1 MLCLIHLVP
10 IIPPDSCGEECLE
23 TAAHFSASLSDD
35 GRRELFP
42 NGQQPIFHNR
52 VGWART
58 YFSITGPGSSLAAG
72 AFTVKEYRI
81 SMQNLIP
88 LHILGVMALFAVGCA
103 SQESVLLDGVK
114 IDSLLVGP
122 RDEQRRAPI
131 SMTITNKTAKDIPGM
146 QVAFIAND
154 DRGKMGPFWLPR
166 MGNESEWAVK
176 AGETRKIQAYITG
189 FGVREMSSATPV
201 EVRILGAR
209 LKEVSRRPES
219 ERRAIFTAL
228 VGCEDAATAQ

>member
-1 MLCLIHLVP
+1 
-10 IIPPDSCGEECLE
+10 
-23 TAAHFSASLSDD
+23 
-35 GRRELFP
+35 
-42 NGQQPIFHNR
+42 
-52 VGWART
+52 
-58 YFSITGPGSSLAAG
+58 
-72 AFTVKEYRI
+72 
-81 SMQNLIP
+81 
-88 LHILGVMALFAVGCA
+88 
-103 SQESVLLDGVK
+103 
-114 IDSLLVGP
+114 
-122 RDEQRRAPI
+122 
-131 SMTITNKTAKDIPGM
+131 M

-228 VGCEDAATAQ
+228 VGCEDAATAQEECQDRVRAEYDLPKEEERLISSEGITMSWPPLGNN